1 MVPSVGVDSRMAG
14 RPSLRIGGHGKISRV
29 HLGGGLW
36 LARCRY
42 RDTDGVTRKV
52 QRLGPPGIYDQYGK
66 MAEDALI
73 EALADRSPSSGPDAV
88 SLETPVTALLEQ
100 HLVRLTEDGRSP
112 VTLTT
117 YRFAVGK
124 LDKFIGGVRVGEAS
138 PARIDAALRSMRS
151 VHGPTM
157 ARQAK
162 TVLRGALQLAVMA
175 NILGSN
181 PVRDVQP
188 LRSNTR
194 PKGAVGLTAE
204 QLRDLLQK
212 VQESKFCQDHDLVDP
227 ITLLIATGLRRSELL
242 GLRWVDYDYEARTL
256 TVAGKVVRVS
266 GEGLQRVD
274 ETKSAAGRRTVPVP
288 RFAVQMRGIRHGLPY
303 LGEQVLIFPSTAGTL
318 RDPNNFGKEWRNARE
333 ELGVPEVTTHSFR
346 KTVATLIDDDGLSAR
361 IGADQLGHS
370 KVSMTQDR
378 YMTRGRVHTQVAD
391 LLDRAIAK
399 SGE

>member
-1 MVPSVGVDSRMAG
+1 MAG
-14 RPSLRIGGHGKISRV
+14 RPALRIGAHGKISRV

-42 RDTDGVTRKV
+42 RDSDGVSRKV

-66 MAEDALI
+66 LAEDALI
-73 EALADRSPSSGPDAV
+73 QALADRRSSSPSDTIG
-88 SLETPVTALLEQ
+88 LETLLTALVEQ
-100 HLVRLTEDGRSP
+100 HLVRLAEDGRSP
-112 VTLTT
+112 VTLST

-124 LDKFIGGVRVGEAS
+124 LQKFIGGVRVGEAS

-151 VHGPTM
+151 AHGPTM

-175 NILGSN
+175 NVLGSN

-188 LRSNTR
+188 LTSKTQ

-212 VQESKFCQDHDLVDP
+212 LQASKFCQDHDLIDP

-242 GLRWVDYDYEARTL
+242 GLRWNDYDDAARTL
-256 TVAGKVVRVS
+256 AVAGKVVRVS

-288 RFAVQMRGIRHGLPY
+288 LFAVEMLRIRRRLSH
-303 LGEQVLIFPSTAGTL
+303 LGEGALIFPSTAGTL
-318 RDPNNFGKEWRNARE
+318 RDPNNFGKEWRNVRAQ
-333 ELGVPEVTTHSFR
+333 LGVPEVTTHSFR

-361 IGADQLGHS
+361 IGADHLGHS

-391 LLDRAIAK
+391 LLDRTVTK

>member
-1 MVPSVGVDSRMAG
+1 MAG
-14 RPSLRIGGHGKISRV
+14 RPALRIGAHGKISRV

-42 RDTDGVTRKV
+42 RDSDGVSRKV
-52 QRLGPPGIYDQYGK
+52 QRVGPTGIYDQYGK
-66 MAEDALI
+66 LAEDALI
-73 EALADRSPSSGPDAV
+73 QALADRRSSSPSDTIG
-88 SLETPVTALLEQ
+88 LETLLTALVEQ
-100 HLVRLTEDGRSP
+100 HLVRLAEDGRSP
-112 VTLTT
+112 VTLST

-124 LDKFIGGVRVGEAS
+124 LQKFIGGVRVGEAS

-151 VHGPTM
+151 AHGPTM

-175 NILGSN
+175 NVLGSN

-188 LRSNTR
+188 LTSKTQ

-212 VQESKFCQDHDLVDP
+212 LQASKFCQDHDLIDP

-242 GLRWVDYDYEARTL
+242 GLRWIDYDDAARTL
-256 TVAGKVVRVS
+256 AVAGKVVRVA

-274 ETKSAAGRRTVPVP
+274 ETKSAAGRRKVPVP
-288 RFAVQMRGIRHGLPY
+288 LFAVEMLRIRRRLSY
-303 LGEQVLIFPSTAGTL
+303 LGERAVIFPSTAGTL
-318 RDPNNFGKEWRNARE
+318 RDPNNFGKEWRNVRE
-333 ELGVPEVTTHSFR
+333 QLGVPEVTTHSFR

-361 IGADQLGHS
+361 IGADHLGHS

-378 YMTRGRVHTQVAD
+378 YMTRGRIHTQVAD
-391 LLDRAIAK
+391 LLDRTVAK

>member
-1 MVPSVGVDSRMAG
+1 MIPSAGDDSRMAG

-88 SLETPVTALLEQ
+88 SLETPVTALVEQ

-112 VTLTT
+112 VTLAT

-151 VHGPTM
+151 AHGPTM

-188 LRSNTR
+188 LRSNTQ

-212 VQESKFCQDHDLVDP
+212 VQASKFCQDHDLVDP

-242 GLRWVDYDYEARTL
+242 GLRWIDYDYEARTL
-256 TVAGKVVRVS
+256 TVDRQGGAGVRRGTRARGRDEVSRWPAHGARTPIRGPNAWNSPPPAVS
-266 GEGLQRVD
+266 GRASSDLPFHGGD
-274 ETKSAAGRRTVPVP
+274 AAR
-288 RFAVQMRGIRHGLPY
+288 
-303 LGEQVLIFPSTAGTL
+303 
-318 RDPNNFGKEWRNARE
+318 
-333 ELGVPEVTTHSFR
+333 PE
-346 KTVATLIDDDGLSAR
+346 
-361 IGADQLGHS
+361 
-370 KVSMTQDR
+370 
-378 YMTRGRVHTQVAD
+378 
-391 LLDRAIAK
+391 
-399 SGE
+399 

>member
-1 MVPSVGVDSRMAG
+1 MAG
-14 RPSLRIGGHGKISRV
+14 RPALRIGAHGKISRV

-42 RDTDGVTRKV
+42 RDSDGVSRKV
-52 QRLGPPGIYDQYGK
+52 QRLGPPDIYDQYGK
-66 MAEDALI
+66 LAEDALI
-73 EALADRSPSSGPDAV
+73 RALADRRSSSPSDTIG
-88 SLETPVTALLEQ
+88 LETLLTALVEQ
-100 HLVRLTEDGRSP
+100 HLVRLAEDGRSP
-112 VTLTT
+112 VTLST

-124 LDKFIGGVRVGEAS
+124 LQKFIGGVRVGEAS
-138 PARIDAALRSMRS
+138 PARVDAALRSMRS
-151 VHGPTM
+151 AHGPTM

-175 NILGSN
+175 NVLGSN

-188 LRSNTR
+188 LRSKTQ

-212 VQESKFCQDHDLVDP
+212 LQASKFCQDHDLVDP
-227 ITLLIATGLRRSELL
+227 ITLLIAIGLRRSELL
-242 GLRWVDYDYEARTL
+242 GLRWIDYDDAARTL
-256 TVAGKVVRVS
+256 AVTGKVVRVS

-288 RFAVQMRGIRHGLPY
+288 LFAVDMLRIRRRLSY
-303 LGEQVLIFPSTAGTL
+303 VGERAVIFPSTAGTL
-318 RDPNNFGKEWRNARE
+318 RDPNNFGKEWRNVRE
-333 ELGVPEVTTHSFR
+333 QLGVPEVTTHSFR

-361 IGADQLGHS
+361 VGADHLGHA

-391 LLDRAIAK
+391 LLDRTVTK